1 MQRWQCPMHNGTLKR
16 FVLSS
21 IEWESNVYNF
31 VKFIIFNCDIP
42 TCEIAHFYCGKLY
55 KNYKI
60 KNLKSLKKI
69 NIFQIIDQ
77 KKNFKDAVVNR
88 KLH

>member
-31 VKFIIFNCDIP
+31 VKSFIFNCDIP
-42 TCEIAHFYCGKLY
+42 TKVTGEVAHFYCGKIC

-60 KNLKSLKKI
+60 KNL
-69 NIFQIIDQ
+69 NR
-77 KKNFKDAVVNR
+77 NFLANLV
-88 KLH
+88 LY